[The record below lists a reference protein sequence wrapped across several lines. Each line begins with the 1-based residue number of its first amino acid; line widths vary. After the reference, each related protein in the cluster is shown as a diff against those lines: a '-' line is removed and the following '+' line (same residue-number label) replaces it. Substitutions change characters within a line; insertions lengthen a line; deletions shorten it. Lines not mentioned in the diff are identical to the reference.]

1 MPFLNRRTVVAI
13 AAIAL
18 AVSASSAIAKPSKA
32 KSFYSKGFVTLNSLQ
47 AAFTP
52 GGTDFSGTGSATG
65 LGNITQ
71 TGHLHLGSPNPQG
84 MTQGSGTTNLT
95 FMNGSHLYCTF
106 TGQFSMS
113 TGLGTG
119 TVTFVGGTGQF
130 AGASGSA
137 TLAVFSLI
145 PSGKKTSRTKIEIR
159 GTFN

>member
-1 MPFLNRRTVVAI
+1 MVFLTRKTVVAI
-13 AAIAL
+13 AAITL
-18 AVSASSAIAKPSKA
+18 AVSASSAIAKHSNS

-71 TGHLHLGSPNPQG
+71 TGHLHLGPQNPQG
-84 MTQGSGTTNLT
+84 MSSGTGSTTLN
-95 FMNGSHLYCTF
+95 FANGDHLYANF
-106 TGQFSMS
+106 TGQFNVN

-119 TVTFVGGTGQF
+119 TVTFTGGTGQF
-130 AGASGSA
+130 AGVSGSA
-137 TLAVFSLI
+137 TIAVFSLT
-145 PSGKKTSRTKIEIR
+145 PSAKKPMPTKIEIR